1 MSTSAIRFAPRT
13 RGQRGIRTGALA
25 YQGILASVLAEKERY
40 EAEQR
45 EHQAYLDSL
54 PPIVIANAATYD
66 YMTGNYRRHYTDGV
80 KVVRVTRGHLELRCA
95 Y

>member
-1 MSTSAIRFAPRT
+1 MSNTALRFAPRT

-25 YQGILASVLAEKERY
+25 YQGIMAQVQKERY
-40 EAEQR
+40 EAER
-45 EHQAYLDSL
+45 EAAEHQEYLDSL

-66 YMTGNYRRHYTDGV
+66 YMTGNYRRHYADGV
-80 KVVRVTRGHLELRCA
+80 NVVRVTRGHLELKVA